1 MALTVLVAIL
11 MLVAILG
18 IGIFIALLIERLF
31 DLDSY

>member
-18 IGIFIALLIERLF
+18 TGILIALLIERIF

>member
-18 IGIFIALLIERLF
+18 AGILIALLIERIF
-31 DLDSY
+31 DLNSY